1 MSFALAA
8 NDLGVHLVGAGV
20 EQLDGLV
27 LQIPQRAVVGQ
38 VRVILY
44 PLTWNQLG
52 GFNS

>member
-8 NDLGVHLVGAGV
+8 NDLGVHLVSAGV

-27 LQIPQRAVVGQ
+27 LQIPQRAVVEQ
-38 VRVILY
+38 VGVFLY
-44 PLTWNQLG
+44 PLARNQLG